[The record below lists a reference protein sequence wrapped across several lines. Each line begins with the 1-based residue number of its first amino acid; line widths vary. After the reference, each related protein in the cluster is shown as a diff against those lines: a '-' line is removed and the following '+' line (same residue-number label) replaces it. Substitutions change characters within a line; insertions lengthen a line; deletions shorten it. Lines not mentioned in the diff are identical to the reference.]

1 MEISKIAATF
11 FLASAL
17 LGLGAH
23 LNIGAFKLSTES
35 IDSPHFATR
44 WIYRYLI
51 FSFCYLL
58 AFFIVA
64 APILAAAFEFESV
77 RPILKSIPWW
87 LALALNAA
95 PAGLIY
101 YLNRR
106 YLIWCDPVKIGARK
120 SASDYW
126 RSRAGR

>member
-1 MEISKIAATF
+1 MSEIVALF
-11 FLASAL
+11 FLASAT

-58 AFFIVA
+58 ALFIVA
-64 APILAAAFEFESV
+64 APILVVAFKIESI

-87 LALALNAA
+87 LVVALNAA